1 MKWKFTNVHHSFR
14 LKAGLSFNEY
24 GVLDVIY
31 QGQSNPS
38 TSEHGWSK
46 TPYKEIG
53 DFLGLSVGAV
63 KGILDRMEAIGLLEL
78 TDNKR
83 MKRTTAL
90 WYENA
95 YIDNDRDVEDAAK
108 TILANKKVQKLN
120 VQKLNKKVQKLNGNR
135 SETELSTLVY
145 KEYNKDSNNVGQSPF
160 PPFPTTEDFEK
171 NDADPFTPDAISDY
185 EEQEGQ
191 PAIVHIGQKE
201 KKKKV
206 APKKK
211 KDFSGEVWE
220 VVEYLNAATGRDFR
234 PDTKETARFIVARL
248 KQHDIQDLKDVID
261 LKTSEWLND
270 SKMSEYLRP
279 STLFNESKFETYHLK
294 VKSIQNGTY
303 PKQRNNGT
311 ATEIFTDQQLRDA
324 YAQLQSEGYC

>member
-38 TSEHGWSK
+38 TSEYGWSK

-53 DFLGLSVGAV
+53 DFLGLSIGAV

-78 TDNKR
+78 SENKR
-83 MKRTTAL
+83 MKKTTSL

-95 YIDNDRDVEDAAK
+95 YIDNEKEVEDAAQ
-108 TILANKKVQKLN
+108 TIIENRKVQKLN
-120 VQKLNKKVQKLNGNR
+120 VQKLNGKVQKLNGKS
-135 SETELSTLVY
+135 SETERSTLVY

-160 PPFPTTEDFEK
+160 PPSPTTDDFEK
-171 NDADPFTPDAISDY
+171 NDADPFTPDAIYDY
-185 EEQEGQ
+185 EQQEGQ
-191 PAIVHIGQKE
+191 PAIVLMSENG

-211 KDFSGEVWE
+211 KDFGGEVLE
-220 VVEYLNAATGRDFR
+220 VVEYLNIATGRNFK
-234 PDTKETARFIVARL
+234 PETKETSKLIIARL
-248 KQHDIQDLKDVID
+248 KTYGVQDLKDVID

-270 SKMSEYLRP
+270 GKMSEYLRP
-279 STLFNESKFETYHLK
+279 STLFNESKFETYHQK
-294 VKSIQNGTY
+294 VKSLQNGTY
-303 PKQRNNGT
+303 PKRRNNGH
-311 ATEIFTDQQLRDA
+311 AAEIFTDQQLRDA